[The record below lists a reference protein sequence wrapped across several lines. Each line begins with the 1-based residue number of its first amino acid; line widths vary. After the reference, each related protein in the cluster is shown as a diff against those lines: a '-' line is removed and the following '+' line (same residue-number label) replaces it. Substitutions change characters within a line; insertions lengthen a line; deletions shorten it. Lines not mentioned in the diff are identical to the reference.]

1 MECIFACPSLSIFEW
16 CDFVCFKAHSAKWIN
31 IIIYKILMVPEKGL
45 VGVIALFCWQNKVGI
60 VSTWGGWIRLE
71 GRTSYVVCKG
81 TKNCVNNL

>member
-1 MECIFACPSLSIFEW
+1 
-16 CDFVCFKAHSAKWIN
+16 
-31 IIIYKILMVPEKGL
+31 MVPEKGL